1 MIITEFIKGILIY
14 FKANRVIFKHKL
26 WPYLLI
32 PGIMSFCY
40 VLFLVILGSIYFTD
54 VSGYIN
60 EYWIPNFLK
69 GDAMVIIVAVL
80 LWILIVLIGYI
91 TYQQVVLILLSPLLG
106 YISER
111 VECLVCNTPPP
122 DFNFQNLFKDIAR
135 SLIINVKNLGLMLA
149 FTFSAWTLSIIP
161 AIGIIVSTSLIL
173 LIQSYYGGFGL
184 VDFTLERKRFS
195 VKESFKFMRGNRGM
209 ATGVGMGFI
218 LLLMVPLAGWMAAPG
233 YGTVAATLAALD
245 KINVDMPGA

>member
-54 VSGYIN
+54 VSGYITGH
-60 EYWIPNFLK
+60 WLPGFLK
-69 GDAMVIIVAVL
+69 GDAMVIIITVL
-80 LWILIVLIGYI
+80 LWILMILIGYI

-111 VECLVCNTPPP
+111 VECLVYNTPPP
-122 DFNFQNLFKDIAR
+122 NFNFQNLFKDIAR
-135 SLIINVKNLGLMLA
+135 SLVINVKNLGLMLA

-173 LIQSYYGGFGL
+173 FIQSYYGGFGL

-209 ATGVGMGFI
+209 VTGVGMGFI

-245 KINVDMPGA
+245 KINVDMPGV